1 MKLLD
6 ILLENHVDTPIIGM
20 KVVDDELVIRYKDLE
35 GNVVND
41 SYDQFTEEYD
51 TSYIRNYFI
60 TKKLTLGNS
69 RIVRWIIREDPNNS
83 EYSEFLRNENG
94 RFYPE
99 YFLGNYESYYG
110 GHKQVRNRI
119 IRQIRNVLNL
129 IYDSQYPMVVYRG
142 LNTDHEKY
150 KERSH
155 KGTYWSI
162 KRSVAERF
170 GGDIYVGLI
179 KSPEDISIT
188 QTVTDRM
195 TWPEEFEVYVV
206 NPENVEIIQQLKR
219 K

>member
-142 LNTDHEKY
+142 LNTDHERY

-195 TWPEEFEVYVV
+195 TWPEEYEVYVV

>member
-1 MKLLD
+1 
-6 ILLENHVDTPIIGM
+6 
-20 KVVDDELVIRYKDLE
+20 
-35 GNVVND
+35 
-41 SYDQFTEEYD
+41 
-51 TSYIRNYFI
+51 
-60 TKKLTLGNS
+60 
-69 RIVRWIIREDPNNS
+69 
-83 EYSEFLRNENG
+83 
-94 RFYPE
+94 
-99 YFLGNYESYYG
+99 
-110 GHKQVRNRI
+110 
-119 IRQIRNVLNL
+119 
-129 IYDSQYPMVVYRG
+129 MVVYRG